1 MHAYRTHNC
10 NALRKKDVSD
20 THVKLSG
27 WVHRKRD
34 HGALCFIDLR
44 DHYGIT
50 QLVIDSNDAANQ
62 GLVDVKLESV
72 VTVEGKVVPRSAET
86 INPNLPTG
94 EIEISVKEFKI
105 ESTAEPLPLQVNS
118 DREQPEDTRL
128 KYRFLDLR
136 REKIHRNIMLRSQV
150 ISSLRRRMIEQGFNE
165 FQTPILTASS
175 PEGARDYLVPS
186 RIHPGKFY
194 ALPQA
199 PQQFKQLLM
208 VSGFDKYFQI
218 APCFR
223 DEDGRADRSPG
234 EFYQLDIEMS
244 FVTQEDVFA
253 AIEPVL
259 EGVFKEFGDKQVTP
273 APFPRMTYKES
284 MLKYGS
290 DKPDLRNSLI
300 VSDVTDVWRGSGFG
314 IFNKVI
320 EGGGIVRAI
329 PAPKTA
335 SNPRSFFDNMIEFAK
350 LQGAQG
356 LAYII
361 FDNDGVAKGPIA
373 KFLSQEKLEE
383 LKKTANIGNGDSVF
397 FSSGAELVAAKL
409 AGAVR
414 THLGNELNLLEQ
426 GVFKFLWV
434 VDFPYFEYDD
444 DEKKIIFSHNP
455 FSMPQGGMEAL
466 TTKNPLEIL
475 AYQYDIVCNGVEL
488 SSGAIRNHKPDL
500 MYKAFEIAGYGPEVV
515 DSRFGGMITAFK
527 FGAPP
532 HGGLA
537 PGVDR
542 IVMLLADEPNIREV
556 IAFPMNQKAEDLL
569 MQAPAPADDK
579 QLREL
584 HLQLS
589 PKAKQ
594 LLAEENE
601 KGQAA

>member
-1 MHAYRTHNC
+1 MHAYRTHTCSQLTKANV
-10 NALRKKDVSD
+10 DEV
-20 THVKLSG
+20 VKLSG

-34 HGALCFIDLR
+34 HGNLLFIDLR

-50 QLVIDSNDAANQ
+50 QLVASEGTPAFAE
-62 GLVDVKLESV
+62 LSSVRLESV
-72 VTVEGKVVPRSAET
+72 ITVSGKVVARLTET
-86 INPNLPTG
+86 INSNLPTG
-94 EIEISVKEFKI
+94 EIEVVVDNYNL
-105 ESTAEPLPLQVNS
+105 ESASETLPLQVNL
-118 DREQPEDTRL
+118 DREFPEETRL

-136 REKIHRNIMLRSQV
+136 REKLHKNIMLRSNV
-150 ISSLRRRMIEQGFNE
+150 ISSLRQRMIAQGFNE

-199 PQQFKQLLM
+199 PQQFKQMLM

-244 FVTQEDVFA
+244 FVTQDDVFA

-259 EGVFKEFGDKQVTP
+259 HGIFTEFGDKKVTDT
-273 APFPRMTYKES
+273 PFPRITYREA

-290 DKPDLRNSLI
+290 DKPDLRNPLI
-300 VSDVTDVWRGSGFG
+300 ISDVTEVWRGSGFG

-320 EGGGIVRAI
+320 EGGGVVRAI
-329 PAPKTA
+329 PAPNTA
-335 SNPRSFFDNMIEFAK
+335 AHPRSFFDNMIEFAK
-350 LQGAQG
+350 SVGAQG
-356 LAYII
+356 LAYIC
-361 FDNDGVAKGPIA
+361 FMEDGSVKSPIA
-373 KFLSQEKLEE
+373 KFLSPEKLEE
-383 LKKTANIGNGDSVF
+383 LKQVAGLKNGDSVF
-397 FSSGAELVAAKL
+397 FSSGAELAAAKL
-409 AGAVR
+409 AGQVR
-414 THLGNELNLLEQ
+414 VYLGHGLFPLAGKDE
-426 GVFKFLWV
+426 FKFLWV
-434 VDFPYFEYDD
+434 VDFPYFEYDED
-444 DEKKIIFSHNP
+444 DKKVIFSHNP

-466 TTKNPLEIL
+466 LTKNPLEIL

-488 SSGAIRNHKPDL
+488 SSGAIRNHKPEI
-500 MYKAFEIAGYGPEVV
+500 MYKAFEIAGYGAEVV
-515 DSRFGGMITAFK
+515 DSKFGGMISAFK

-542 IVMLLADEPNIREV
+542 MVMLLADEPNIREV

-569 MQAPAPADDK
+569 MQAPNVADEK

-594 LLAEENE
+594 ILAEE
-601 KGQAA
+601 AALV